1 MNIKL
6 RSNEILSSKFLFLTF
21 NTNQIKT
28 AFNIDSLII
37 KLLEKILLQK
47 YRLLPHKLQSNLKIL
62 VQ

>member
-6 RSNEILSSKFLFLTF
+6 GSNEILSSKFVFLTF

-28 AFNIDSLII
+28 ASNIDSLII
-37 KLLEKILLQK
+37 KLLEKIFFQK
-47 YRLLPHKLQSNLKIL
+47 YRLLAHKLQSNLKMS

>member
-6 RSNEILSSKFLFLTF
+6 RINEILSSKFLFLIF

-28 AFNIDSLII
+28 ASNIDSLII
-37 KLLEKILLQK
+37 KLLEKILFQK
-47 YRLLPHKLQSNLKIL
+47 YRLLAHKLQSNLKIL

>member
-6 RSNEILSSKFLFLTF
+6 GSNEILSSKFLFLTF

-28 AFNIDSLII
+28 ASNIDSLII
-37 KLLEKILLQK
+37 KLLEKILFQK
-47 YRLLPHKLQSNLKIL
+47 YRLLAHKLQSNFKMS